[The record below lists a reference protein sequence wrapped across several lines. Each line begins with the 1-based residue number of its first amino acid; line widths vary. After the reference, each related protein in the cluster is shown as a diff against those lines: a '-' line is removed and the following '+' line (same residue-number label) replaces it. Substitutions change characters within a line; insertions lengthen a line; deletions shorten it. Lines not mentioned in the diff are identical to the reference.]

1 MRPQTVEVSHDIA
14 QDIINL
20 QGTEIASLRRE
31 LDAARSRIA
40 SLEKT
45 VVEGDES
52 KVLCQE
58 LRILVTEVTNV
69 RNLQEK
75 VQKTTYTNESLRDE
89 RKNLQEQLK
98 ETKNQIDALKLQ
110 LSEELKDQKSLMMRI
125 AQLETHKRDLSV
137 GLLTADKDRAR
148 LQQELDQCKSVNEDL
163 KAKVEQSNKVEQ
175 LVREL
180 QSLVELVIA
189 QNKAPKSHT
198 SEREDLHVSLKC
210 TQIAFAEASLRNDT
224 ISRELSEVCASRDAL
239 QKQIECCE
247 VRNDV
252 IQSELSEACMSRDA
266 LQEQLSL
273 SESQYLTLT
282 KESVLLRESCDSL
295 QDEVDRCKASC
306 ASLRMQVF
314 SDLGMTSQSMP
325 ESLPSCMAE
334 IECISRQ
341 AKKMQDQILK
351 EERENRRET
360 QDLMQERISR
370 LLDATTEQEISLRT
384 AREERDKSQENA
396 ATLLTDMTV
405 LLAEIAECRSALDT
419 AKAQEQLIEAAVA
432 SPRPEA
438 ISDNLGHDAPAK
450 DFPGESSDHSVV
462 TEDALADSNQRVRE
476 AEPVQAVLPPLS
488 LGNTLNSVETM
499 FVPFATQAVSLAIIQ
514 KTLSAAD
521 VCITCAQDLVW
532 VNCPDD
538 AFFVKAAQCLA
549 KENEL
554 KACRNKAMKRLQQQ
568 AKCELILHVSGA
580 FYYVGTYNV
589 GQQEKLSREE
599 YDALPHPVQNTLISS
614 SCHSA
619 SLQPELRAMYST
631 GRVTGLKYPLRR
643 VRYNH
648 ALHAR
653 LLRLWPS
660 STDAGSESY

>member
-125 AQLETHKRDLSV
+125 AQLE
-137 GLLTADKDRAR
+137 
-148 LQQELDQCKSVNEDL
+148 SVNEDL

-189 QNKAPKSHT
+189 QNRAPKSHT

-273 SESQYLTLT
+273 SESQNLTLT
-282 KESVLLRESCDSL
+282 KESVLLRESYDSL

-314 SDLGMTSQSMP
+314 SDLGMTPQSMP

-341 AKKMQDQILK
+341 AKEMQDQILK

-360 QDLMQERISR
+360 QDLMQEQISR
-370 LLDATTEQEISLRT
+370 LLDAVTEQEISLRT
-384 AREERDKSQENA
+384 AREERDKSQESA

-438 ISDNLGHDAPAK
+438 ISDDLGPGAPAK
-450 DFPGESSDHSVV
+450 DFPGEPSDHNIV
-462 TEDALADSNQRVRE
+462 TQYAGVDCARV
-476 AEPVQAVLPPLS
+476 AEWAVLPPRG
-488 LGNTLNSVETM
+488 LGNTFDSVETM
-499 FVPFATQAVSLAIIQ
+499 FVPFATHAVSLAIIQ
-514 KTLSAAD
+514 KTLLPLLE
-521 VCITCAQDLVW
+521 VLRM
-532 VNCPDD
+532 
-538 AFFVKAAQCLA
+538 FV
-549 KENEL
+549 
-554 KACRNKAMKRLQQQ
+554 
-568 AKCELILHVSGA
+568 S
-580 FYYVGTYNV
+580 
-589 GQQEKLSREE
+589 
-599 YDALPHPVQNTLISS
+599 PVHKTWF
-614 SCHSA
+614 
-619 SLQPELRAMYST
+619 
-631 GRVTGLKYPLRR
+631 G
-643 VRYNH
+643 
-648 ALHAR
+648 
-653 LLRLWPS
+653 
-660 STDAGSESY
+660 